1 MGLLRQVFS
10 YPVLV
15 FGFLALILL
24 VPDAYDVFGAG
35 LVVLSIAVIA
45 FVRPIVFPRLDR
57 RFAFF
62 LALYPLS
69 LVPSLAVKGGVW
81 HFFDYPMRC
90 LLFIPLILGMRSY
103 MTSEARKSFENA
115 VFLGASSGGLAAGL
129 FSLKGLL
136 IDHVGRVGYPLTNPI
151 PYGQIAAFLALIS
164 LVSLFCF
171 GETWRRSLAAIGFL
185 GSVYAVY
192 ASGSA
197 GALLGLGVGLLF
209 EVVVLLRGR
218 FSKFQIYGLLGL
230 CIVAA
235 VIVIPLA
242 SSKLGQVLS
251 DAQAFSAGDGMGTSQ
266 GQRLIL
272 WGMSVREIAHSPW
285 LGIGPGHFD
294 GVIDRF
300 CLSHVCTEDF
310 RGFHG
315 VHNQYLDSFMNAG
328 IFGLL
333 GLTVSFLGPLVLFL
347 GRSLQWVEGAPMP
360 ATAGVA
366 VVLAAMTS
374 AVTQVLY
381 GHNISV
387 ISYFFTI
394 AFLWFMA
401 TPSLD
406 PVAPLSSA
414 GDESMPQRIT

>member
-1 MGLLRQVFS
+1 MRLLRQFFS

-15 FGFLALILL
+15 FGFFALILF
-24 VPDAYDVFGAG
+24 VPGSYGVFGAA
-35 LVVLSIAVIA
+35 LVVLSIGVIA
-45 FVRPIVFPRLDR
+45 FERPRVFPCLDR
-57 RFAFF
+57 WFAFF

-81 HFFDYPMRC
+81 HYFDYPIRC
-90 LLFIPLILGMRSY
+90 FLFIPLILGLRSHV
-103 MTSEARKSFENA
+103 TVAARISFEKA
-115 VFLGASSGGLAAGL
+115 VFLGASVGGLGAGL
-129 FSLKGLL
+129 FSFKGLL
-136 IDHVGRVGYPLTNPI
+136 FDHVERVGLPIVNPI
-151 PYGQIAAFLALIS
+151 AYGQIAAFLALIS
-164 LVSLFCF
+164 LASLFGF
-171 GETWRRSLAAIGFL
+171 SSTWRRSLAAIGSL
-185 GSVYAVY
+185 GAVYAVY

-218 FSKFQIYGLLGL
+218 LSKFQIYGLLGL
-230 CIVAA
+230 CILSA

-251 DAQAFSAGDGMGTSQ
+251 DAQAFSAGHGMGTSQ

-272 WGMSVREIAHSPW
+272 WGMSVREIAHSP
-285 LGIGPGHFD
+285 LFGIGPGHFD
-294 GVIDRF
+294 AVMDRF
-300 CLSHVCTEDF
+300 CLSHVCTEAF

-328 IFGLL
+328 VFGLL
-333 GLTVSFLGPLVLFL
+333 GLTVSFLGPLALFL
-347 GRSLQWVEGAPMP
+347 ERSLLWAEGAPVP

-394 AFLWFMA
+394 TFLWFMA

-414 GDESMPQRIT
+414 GDESMA

>member
-1 MGLLRQVFS
+1 MRLLRQFFS

-15 FGFLALILL
+15 FGFFALILF
-24 VPDAYDVFGAG
+24 VPGSYGVFGAA

-45 FVRPIVFPRLDR
+45 FVRPIVFSDLDR

-69 LVPSLAVKGGVW
+69 LVPSLAVKGGAW
-81 HFFDYPMRC
+81 HYFDYPIRC
-90 LLFIPLILGMRSY
+90 LLFIPLIWGLRSHV
-103 MTSEARKSFENA
+103 TVAARLSIEKA
-115 VFLGASSGGLAAGL
+115 VFLGASVGGLVAGL
-129 FSLKGLL
+129 FSFKGLL
-136 IDHVGRVGYPLTNPI
+136 FDHVERVGLPITNPI
-151 PYGQIAAFLALIS
+151 AYGQIAAFLALIS
-164 LVSLFCF
+164 LASFLGFSS
-171 GETWRRSLAAIGFL
+171 TWRRSLAAIGFL
-185 GSVYAVY
+185 GAVYAVY

-218 FSKFQIYGLLGL
+218 LSKFQIYGLLGL
-230 CIVAA
+230 CILSA

-251 DAQAFSAGDGMGTSQ
+251 DAQAFSAGHGMGTSQ

-272 WGMSVREIAHSPW
+272 WGMSVREIAHSP
-285 LGIGPGHFD
+285 LFGIGPGHFD
-294 GVIDRF
+294 AVMDRF

-315 VHNQYLDSFMNAG
+315 VHNQYLDSFTNAG
-328 IFGLL
+328 VFGLL
-333 GLTVSFLGPLVLFL
+333 GLTVSFLGPLALFL
-347 GRSLQWVEGAPMP
+347 ERSLLWAEGAPVP

-394 AFLWFMA
+394 TFLWFMA

-414 GDESMPQRIT
+414 RDESMAERTF

>member
-1 MGLLRQVFS
+1 MRFLRQVFS

-15 FGFLALILL
+15 FGFFALILL
-24 VPDAYDVFGAG
+24 IPDAYDAFGAA
-35 LVVLSIAVIA
+35 LVVLSIGVIA
-45 FVRPIVFPRLDR
+45 FVRPRLFPGLDR
-57 RFAFF
+57 RFAIF

-69 LVPSLAVKGGVW
+69 LVPSLAVKSGEW
-81 HFFDYPMRC
+81 HYVDYPTRC
-90 LLFIPLILGMRSY
+90 LLFIPLIIGMRSY
-103 MTSEARKSFENA
+103 ITSAARKYLEYA

-129 FSLKGLL
+129 FSLKSLL
-136 IDHVGRVGYPLTNPI
+136 LDHVGRVGYPLTKPI

-164 LVSLFCF
+164 FVSLFCF

-185 GSVYAVY
+185 GAVYAVY

-197 GALLGLGVGLLF
+197 GALLGLGVGFLF

-218 FSKFQIYGLLGL
+218 LSKFQIYGLLGL
-230 CIVAA
+230 CIVSTSMLM
-235 VIVIPLA
+235 PLA
-242 SSKLGQVLS
+242 SFKLGQVLS
-251 DAQAFSAGDGMGTSQ
+251 DFHAFSAGNGMGTSQ
-266 GQRLIL
+266 GQRLL
-272 WGMSVREIAHSPW
+272 MWEMSLREITHSPW
-285 LGIGPGHFD
+285 FGIGPGHFD
-294 GVIDRF
+294 AVMDHF
-300 CLSHVCTEDF
+300 CLYHACTKEF
-310 RGFHG
+310 AGFHG

-333 GLTVSFLGPLVLFL
+333 GLLVSFLGPLALFL
-347 GRSLQWVEGAPMP
+347 NRAFLWVEGAPMA

-374 AVTQVLY
+374 AMTQNLY

-401 TPSLD
+401 TPPLE
-406 PVAPLSSA
+406 PVAPLPSV
-414 GDESMPQRIT
+414 GDESMA

>member
-1 MGLLRQVFS
+1 MRLLRQFFS

-15 FGFLALILL
+15 FGFFALILF
-24 VPDAYDVFGAG
+24 VPGSYGVFGAA

-45 FVRPIVFPRLDR
+45 FVRPIVFSDLDR

-69 LVPSLAVKGGVW
+69 LVPSLAVKGGAW
-81 HFFDYPMRC
+81 HYFDYPIRC
-90 LLFIPLILGMRSY
+90 LLFIPLILGLRSY
-103 MTSEARKSFENA
+103 VAVAARLYFDKA
-115 VFLGASSGGLAAGL
+115 VFLGASVGGLVAGL
-129 FSLKGLL
+129 FSFKGLL
-136 IDHVGRVGYPLTNPI
+136 FDHVERVGLPITNPI
-151 PYGQIAAFLALIS
+151 AYGQIAAFLALIS
-164 LVSLFCF
+164 LASFLGFSS
-171 GETWRRSLAAIGFL
+171 TWRRSLAAIGFL
-185 GSVYAVY
+185 GAVYAVY

-218 FSKFQIYGLLGL
+218 LSKFQIYGLLGL
-230 CIVAA
+230 CILSA

-251 DAQAFSAGDGMGTSQ
+251 DAQAFSAGHGMGTSQ
-266 GQRLIL
+266 GQRLLL

-285 LGIGPGHFD
+285 FGIGPGHFD
-294 GVIDRF
+294 AVMDRF

-333 GLTVSFLGPLVLFL
+333 GLTVSFLGPLALFL
-347 GRSLQWVEGAPMP
+347 GRSMLWVEGAPMP
-360 ATAGVA
+360 AMAGVA

-394 AFLWFMA
+394 TFLWFMA

-406 PVAPLSSA
+406 LVAPLSSA
-414 GDESMPQRIT
+414 GDESMA

>member
-1 MGLLRQVFS
+1 VQFLLQLFS
-10 YPVLV
+10 YPVLA
-15 FGFLALILL
+15 FGFYALILL
-24 VPDAYDVFGAG
+24 ILDAFGAFAAA
-35 LVVLSIAVIA
+35 LVVLSIGVIA
-45 FVRPIVFPRLDR
+45 FERPRVFPCLDR
-57 RFAFF
+57 WFAFF

-69 LVPSLAVKGGVW
+69 LVPSLAVKGGMW
-81 HFFDYPMRC
+81 HYFDYPMRC
-90 LLFIPLILGMRSY
+90 LLFIPLIMGLRSHL
-103 MTSEARKSFENA
+103 TAVSRKTFEKA
-115 VFLGASSGGLAAGL
+115 LFLGASTGGLAAGV
-129 FSLKGLL
+129 FSLKGLFL
-136 IDHVGRVGYPLTNPI
+136 DHVDRVGLPITNPI
-151 PYGQIAAFLALIS
+151 AYGQIAAFLALLS
-164 LVSLFCF
+164 LGSLFCF
-171 GETWRRSLAAIGFL
+171 SDTLRRSLAAIGFL
-185 GSVYAVY
+185 GAVYAVY

-209 EVVVLLRGR
+209 EGVVLLRGR
-218 FSKFQIYGLLGL
+218 LSKFQIYGLLGL
-230 CIVAA
+230 CILSA

-242 SSKLGQVLS
+242 SSKLSQVLS
-251 DAQAFSAGDGMGTSQ
+251 DFHAFSAGYGMGTSQ

-285 LGIGPGHFD
+285 FGIGPGHF
-294 GVIDRF
+294 GPVMDRY

-347 GRSLQWVEGAPMP
+347 GRSMLWVEGAPMP

-394 AFLWFMA
+394 TFLWFVA

-406 PVAPLSSA
+406 PVAPLSLA
-414 GDESMPQRIT
+414 GDESMV